1 MEMNTLSFLSAKD
14 VANYLE
20 CSLPTAR
27 KIMSRKDFPAIKI
40 GKSLKVEATAFHEWT
55 QKRRT

>member
-1 MEMNTLSFLSAKD
+1 MEMTTLSFLSAKD

-27 KIMSRKDFPAIKI
+27 KIMNRKDFPAIKI
-40 GKSLKVEATAFHEWT
+40 GKSLKVEAMAFHEWT